1 VTRVPTRLGAALLL
15 LLLVATPATAQ
26 RSEDVRLEVTLAPDS
41 AARSSG
47 PIPTQAP
54 ILRVR
59 NLLAD
64 ERWTPLLQSGFPL
77 RLHFRVE
84 LWRERDV
91 WFDDFRRQV
100 EWDVI
105 VRREPLLDQYT
116 VATLTP
122 ATTNER
128 RYASLE
134 ALGRALG
141 YAYRIAIA
149 PTDRGTFYYAGSVAI
164 ATLADSD
171 LDELERFLEGDL
183 SSAARGGERFGD
195 VVGRGARRI
204 LLRLAGVPSMR
215 LEARSVRFKVP

>member
-1 VTRVPTRLGAALLL
+1 VAFLLL
-15 LLLVATPATAQ
+15 TIAAARVAAQ
-26 RSEDVRLEVTLAPDS
+26 GSEDVRLEVSLAPDS
-41 AARSSG
+41 TARG
-47 PIPTQAP
+47 ATEVMTQAP
-54 ILRVR
+54 VLRVR

-122 ATTNER
+122 ATSSER

-134 ALGRALG
+134 ALAKALG

-149 PTDRGTFYYAGSVAI
+149 PTDRGRFYYAGSVAI

-171 LDELERFLEGDL
+171 LDELERFLQGDL

-215 LEARSVRFKVP
+215 LEARSVRFRVP